1 MSDAPVGAFMRSLML
16 DAIPA
21 ATIVAMI
28 LLTTLPMS
36 FSPNL
41 PVGGLWPLIGIT
53 FWTLSRPRS
62 MHPVTVFCLGL
73 FADIVAF
80 VPFGIHA
87 AVFVLA
93 QYIIVRQR
101 RFLIGQGFW
110 VLWAAYA
117 LLATVV
123 YAVLFYLTSL
133 FLPGAIAFERGLI
146 GVGIAWATVPLVAFF
161 LSRLN
166 DIIDLFDEPIA

>member
-1 MSDAPVGAFMRSLML
+1 MSDAPVGAFIRSIML
-16 DAIPA
+16 DAVPA
-21 ATIVAMI
+21 ATIIAMI
-28 LLTTLPMS
+28 LLTTLPMT
-36 FSPNL
+36 FSASL
-41 PVGGLWPLIGIT
+41 PIGGLWPLIGIT
-53 FWTLSRPRS
+53 YWTLTRPRS
-62 MHPVTVFCLGL
+62 VNPILVFLLGL
-73 FADIVAF
+73 FADIVFF

-93 QYIIVRQR
+93 QYVVVRQR

-117 LLATVV
+117 LLATAV
-123 YAVLFYLTSL
+123 YTVLFYTTSI
-133 FLPGAIAFERGLI
+133 FLPGAIAYQRGLI
-146 GVGIAWATVPLVAFF
+146 GVGIAWAAVPLVAFL

>member
-1 MSDAPVGAFMRSLML
+1 MSDAPVGAFVRSVML
-16 DAIPA
+16 DAVPA

-36 FSPNL
+36 VQTTMPI
-41 PVGGLWPLIGIT
+41 GGLWPLIGIT

-62 MHPVTVFCLGL
+62 MNPILVFFLGL

-87 AVFVLA
+87 AVFVVA
-93 QYIIVRQR
+93 QYIIGRQR

-117 LLATVV
+117 LLATCV
-123 YAVLFYLTSL
+123 YTILFYLTSL
-133 FLPGAIAFERGLI
+133 FLPGAMAFERGLI
-146 GVGIAWATVPLVAFF
+146 GVGIAWATVPLVAFV

>member
-1 MSDAPVGAFMRSLML
+1 MSDAPVGAFMRSVVL

-28 LLTTLPMS
+28 LLTTLPMGVGYG
-36 FSPNL
+36 L
-41 PVGGLWPLIGIT
+41 PVGGVWPLIGIT

-62 MHPVTVFCLGL
+62 MHPVTVFALGL
-73 FADIVAF
+73 FTDIVSF

-87 AVFVLA
+87 AVFVIS
-93 QYIIVRQR
+93 QFIIIRQR

-117 LLATVV
+117 LLAVTV
-123 YAVLFYLTSL
+123 YAVLFYLTSI
-133 FLPGAIAFERGLI
+133 FLHGSIGFWRGLV
-146 GVGIAWATVPLVAFF
+146 GVGVAWAVVPLVAFL

-166 DIIDLFDEPIA
+166 DIIDLFDEPVA